1 LFRESNCRRR
11 IFLCRSNV
19 RRGAVRAFFP
29 SSTSLRRPFR
39 GPDIRRRRPPPLS
52 HSQGTKPHPAR
63 GLKWA
68 FLPAHVGE
76 GFLPSV
82 NNGIPNKRLKDPNK
96 EARAPGLPV
105 LAYFGLTSR
114 FSEANKRHYA
124 FMIEGLE
131 ETTRALAQKGIRL
144 VVLRE
149 KAPLRAAKAPARNRV
164 AAEAPSWGSEA
175 GTVAL
180 AGGVDRGYL
189 RIQRERCERA
199 CEIRQG

>member
-1 LFRESNCRRR
+1 M
-11 IFLCRSNV
+11 
-19 RRGAVRAFFP
+19 
-29 SSTSLRRPFR
+29 
-39 GPDIRRRRPPPLS
+39 
-52 HSQGTKPHPAR
+52 
-63 GLKWA
+63 
-68 FLPAHVGE
+68 
-76 GFLPSV
+76 
-82 NNGIPNKRLKDPNK
+82 
-96 EARAPGLPV
+96 